1 MIRLL
6 MMVVL
11 SLSLPLS
18 ASAAET
24 LNPAEIGA
32 LVNDKNVGNAGRKT
46 GRPYDILGLEALG
59 RHMRQNLGS
68 ASVR

>member
-1 MIRLL
+1 MEDGMIGLL

-24 LNPAEIGA
+24 LNPA
-32 LVNDKNVGNAGRKT
+32 
-46 GRPYDILGLEALG
+46 
-59 RHMRQNLGS
+59 
-68 ASVR
+68 